1 VLVMRRL
8 TVTRPHQLAPS
19 TEPNILC
26 RIADDSAEREQ
37 PVTTYLVG
45 AIAAANRRVRLA

>member
-1 VLVMRRL
+1 MLRL

-37 PVTTYLVG
+37 PVTTYLVARSPLPIG
-45 AIAAANRRVRLA
+45 EFASLDS